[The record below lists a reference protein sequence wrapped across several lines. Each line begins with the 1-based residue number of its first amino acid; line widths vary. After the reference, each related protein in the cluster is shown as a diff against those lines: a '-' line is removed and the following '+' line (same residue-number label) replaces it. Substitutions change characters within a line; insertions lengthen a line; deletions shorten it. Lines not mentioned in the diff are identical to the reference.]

1 MKFFS
6 KNQPNLVLFSI
17 LKFEDIKDKRTDV
30 SPETEYLQTSGRI
43 LNKDFKVKAHK
54 HNNLFRETN
63 LTQEAWIVVS
73 GKLLAKFYDLDDKFV
88 HEEILTDGD
97 SVTIFRGGHELE
109 VLADNTYFYEI
120 KNGPYYGVEKD
131 KVFLNEK

>member
-63 LTQEAWIVVS
+63 
-73 GKLLAKFYDLDDKFV
+73 
-88 HEEILTDGD
+88 
-97 SVTIFRGGHELE
+97 
-109 VLADNTYFYEI
+109 
-120 KNGPYYGVEKD
+120 
-131 KVFLNEK
+131 